1 MAETSV
7 HGAIHREC
15 SAPPPSRRDL
25 ISGLPDTMIHNIF
38 SFLPIHDVVKT
49 CVLSKRWRPTWT
61 TATDL
66 VFVGYD
72 VYFEP
77 PPDSPLFFPS
87 IVDSVLSQFSSPTVK
102 KFHLTHFMYDE
113 ADRPK
118 IDLWLRF
125 AVRRSVEDLRLRLSE
140 WSRFFYVLPEFLY
153 CFSRLVRLDVG
164 KCCFSLDMTIRWP
177 CLKVL
182 SIEDAQLSDDFL
194 GRIFRGCPVLE
205 SLVLSRC
212 EGVNNIIIDSLCL
225 KKLVLVSLGFGSY
238 VKKLCAPHLLSLRV
252 IGGNHAGFRLDN
264 VSSLVE
270 ADLDFS
276 VESRDPNSK
285 GCHLLRHL
293 LEKLRG
299 VPTITTGGWCLQ
311 VLSLLEMDGVPSP
324 LSKCQNL
331 ILHAPVNQWDLPG
344 IAYML
349 RSSQCLEKLVI
360 YLTCFPM
367 FELHRES
374 EERFNFDEEDFLCS
388 RKGNFECLVKHLKR
402 VEIVGFEAYVGE
414 SKHLFA
420 LIKFLLGDA
429 LVLEKL
435 IIKAKLPPTPDGQKQ
450 LQVIQ
455 NVLSYQRASKNAEIV
470 LDYHFK

>member
-15 SAPPPSRRDL
+15 SAPPLSRRDL
-25 ISGLPDTMIHNIF
+25 ISGLPDAMIHNIF

-102 KFHLTHFMYDE
+102 KFHLTRFMYDE
-113 ADRPK
+113 ADRPR

-125 AVRRSVEDLRLRLSE
+125 AVRRSVEDLRLRLSQR
-140 WSRFFYVLPEFLY
+140 SRFFYVLPEFLY

-164 KCCFSLDMTIRWP
+164 KCCFSLDMTIWWP

-205 SLVLSRC
+205 SLVLSSC

-252 IGGNHAGFRLDN
+252 IGGNHAGFRLDD

-285 GCHLLRHL
+285 GRDLLRHL
-293 LEKLRG
+293 LEKVRG

-311 VLSLLEMDGVPSP
+311 F
-324 LSKCQNL
+324 Q
-331 ILHAPVNQWDLPG
+331 
-344 IAYML
+344 
-349 RSSQCLEKLVI
+349 
-360 YLTCFPM
+360 
-367 FELHRES
+367 LHRES

-402 VEIVGFEAYVGE
+402 VEIVGCEAYVGE
-414 SKHLFA
+414 SKHLLA

-470 LDYHFK
+470 FDYHFK